1 MVSKV
6 DLVTFLEQMKAPRS
20 IRRMETMAMY
30 PGTCEWMEPMTQVRD
45 PSISEEVILRHVFSE
60 DLLHWKRFWRSLDL
74 FLFLS

>member
-1 MVSKV
+1 
-6 DLVTFLEQMKAPRS
+6 
-20 IRRMETMAMY
+20 MY
-30 PGTCEWMEPMTQVRD
+30 PGTCEWMEPMTQVRG

>member
-1 MVSKV
+1 
-6 DLVTFLEQMKAPRS
+6 
-20 IRRMETMAMY
+20 METMAMY

-45 PSISEEVILRHVFSE
+45 PSISEEVILHHVFSE